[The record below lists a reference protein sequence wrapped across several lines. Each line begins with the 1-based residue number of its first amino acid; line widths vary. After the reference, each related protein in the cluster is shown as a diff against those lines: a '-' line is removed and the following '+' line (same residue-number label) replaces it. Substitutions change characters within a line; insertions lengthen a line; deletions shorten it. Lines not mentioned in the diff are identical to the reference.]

1 MKQRTYK
8 LKDLSYAGLSMSYI
22 GLMIVVFVGCIVLA
36 AMSTMNNNW
45 LMVIFWMG
53 LCLGINISLYRI
65 GTKYGDYGLIIL
77 IAKLFQPKHIRND
90 FPLLERRL
98 LQEEKDSSTTK

>member
-22 GLMIVVFVGCIVLA
+22 GFMIMVFVCCIIFS

-45 LMVIFWMG
+45 LMVLFWMF
-53 LCLGINISLYRI
+53 LGAGIIIALYRI
-65 GTKYGDYGLIIL
+65 GTKYGDYGLVIL

-90 FPLLERRL
+90 FPLLEHRL
-98 LQEEKDSSTTK
+98 LQEESDQPIK

>member
-53 LCLGINISLYRI
+53 LCLGINLSLYRI
-65 GTKYGDYGLIIL
+65 GTNYGDYGLVIL

-98 LQEEKDSSTTK
+98 LQEDTSTTK

>member
-22 GLMIVVFVGCIVLA
+22 GLMIVVFVACIILA
-36 AMSTMNNNW
+36 SMSTMNNNW
-45 LMVIFWMG
+45 LMVIIWMG
-53 LCLGINISLYRI
+53 LGLGINLSLYRI
-65 GTKYGDYGLIIL
+65 GAKYGDYGLVIL

-98 LQEEKDSSTTK
+98 LQEDTETTK